1 MNPAAMIKFMGA
13 KKKFEKNH
21 PKFAAFAKKMFES
34 GITSNAWG
42 IRRKYYQGGITF
54 FSLRG

>member
-34 GITSNAWG
+34 GIDLNSVV
-42 IRRKYYQGGITF
+42 
-54 FSLRG
+54 